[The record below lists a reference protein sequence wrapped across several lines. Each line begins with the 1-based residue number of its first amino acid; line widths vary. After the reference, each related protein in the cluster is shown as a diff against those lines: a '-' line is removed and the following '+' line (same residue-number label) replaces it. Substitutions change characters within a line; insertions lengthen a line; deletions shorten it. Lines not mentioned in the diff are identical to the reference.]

1 MSMNFANEPTRAWDP
16 QNRLQIVLN
25 EGSDEANVDKLVEL
39 LIRDGFDFSLTADA
53 MTPIDEAER
62 VVSVGMGIAV
72 KSDMYL
78 IEELA
83 QAAGAA
89 LGCSRP
95 AFERLKVLPRDRFV
109 GMSGEKFTGTLYIA
123 CAISGALQHLKGI
136 EKAHTVVA
144 INRNEKAPIFK
155 NADYGIVGDIRKVL
169 PILTKKLN
177 SDLPKPDAS
186 GAPAPK
192 KEEPLY
198 TKTKATAEGR
208 FVCPGCGYEY
218 DPAKGDPAAGI
229 APGTPFADLPADWT
243 CPECGVGKSDM
254 ITAVTRG

>member
-1 MSMNFANEPTRAWDP
+1 MSMIFANEPTRAWEP

-39 LIRDGFDFSLTADA
+39 LIDDGFDFSLTADA
-53 MTPIDEAER
+53 MTPIAEAER

-89 LGCSRP
+89 MGCSRP

-109 GMSGEKFTGTLYIA
+109 GMSGERFTGTLYIA

-144 INRNEKAPIFK
+144 INRNAKAPIFK

-169 PILTKKLN
+169 PLLTKKLN
-177 SDLPKPDAS
+177 SDLPKPDPNRVAE
-186 GAPAPK
+186 PK
-192 KEEPLY
+192 KEVPLY

-208 FVCPGCGYEY
+208 YVCPGCGYEY
-218 DPAKGDPAAGI
+218 DPVKGDPAAGI
-229 APGTPFADLPADWT
+229 APGTAFADLPEGWI
-243 CPECGVGKSDM
+243 CPECGVVKNEM
-254 ITAVTRG
+254 ISAVTEG

>member
-1 MSMNFANEPTRAWDP
+1 MVFVNEPTRAWEP

-39 LIRDGFDFSLTADA
+39 LINDGFDFSLTADA
-53 MTPIDEAER
+53 MTPIVEAER

-83 QAAGAA
+83 QAAGAS

-144 INRNEKAPIFK
+144 INRNPKAPIFK
-155 NADYGIVGDIRKVL
+155 NADYGIVGDIRQVL

-177 SDLPKPDAS
+177 SDLPKPDPN
-186 GAPAPK
+186 GAPPK
-192 KEEPLY
+192 KEAPLY
-198 TKTKATAEGR
+198 TKSTATADGR
-208 FVCPGCGYEY
+208 YVCPGCGYEY
-218 DPAKGDPAAGI
+218 DPVKGDPAAGI
-229 APGTPFADLPADWT
+229 APGTAFSDLPDDWT
-243 CPECGVGKSDM
+243 CPECGVTKSAM
-254 ITAVTRG
+254 ISAVTRG